1 MIYNRVIPSLLLKDH
16 RLVKG
21 KNFKN
26 YLDAGDPIKTI
37 KAYCDQGADE
47 IILSII
53 DGKKKEYINLL
64 NNISKS
70 CNVPLCIYGG
80 VENLE
85 DAKFYFGN
93 GADKVGVNSHGLIN
107 KSLFSSLAD
116 VYGSQ
121 SICSTINYINEPK
134 KIFDYKNC
142 KITEIKI
149 FEYIESIQECGVG
162 EIKITS
168 VNHEGTLNGPDRN
181 IIEILKHVKVP
192 LIYEGGISKV
202 SEIVSLFDKG
212 VNSIALGA
220 MLVFKDMN
228 IVKIKSKLFDLKKN
242 VRLN

>member
-1 MIYNRVIPSLLLKDH
+1 MLYNRVIPSLLLKDN

-53 DGKKKEYINLL
+53 DGKKKEYIKLL
-64 NNISKS
+64 NNISKY

-85 DAKFYFGN
+85 DAKLYFDN
-93 GADKVGVNSHGLIN
+93 GADKVGVNSNGLIDIN
-107 KSLFSSLAD
+107 IFKSLSD

-134 KIFDYKNC
+134 KIFDYKNF
-142 KITEIKI
+142 KITDINI
-149 FEYIESIQECGVG
+149 FEYIQLIQESGVG

-168 VNHEGTLNGPDRN
+168 VDYEGTLDGPDKN
-181 IIEILKHVKVP
+181 IIELLQYVKVP
-192 LIYEGGISKV
+192 FGI
-202 SEIVSLFDKG
+202 
-212 VNSIALGA
+212 
-220 MLVFKDMN
+220 
-228 IVKIKSKLFDLKKN
+228 
-242 VRLN
+242 